1 VVMGGVMITTA
12 FYVLCTLIA
21 DLVAAWLDPRVRA
34 SL

>member
-1 VVMGGVMITTA
+1 MGGVMITTA

-34 SL
+34 TL

>member
-1 VVMGGVMITTA
+1 MVTTA
-12 FYVLCTLIA
+12 FYVLCTLVA